1 MQNAQTE
8 QGTTTWNFDP
18 AHSQVEFVV
27 KHMMITKVRG
37 RFATVTGTLQLNEE
51 NPSGSVVEV
60 DIDAASIDTRQE
72 DRDTHLRSGEFLD
85 VENHPELSFRSKRV
99 EGLELEDGSAFQVVG
114 DLTIR
119 GTTKE
124 VTLDATYE
132 GSGVD
137 PWGGDRLAFSATTEI
152 DRRDFGLEWNQKLET
167 GGVLVG
173 HDVKIQLEVQAV
185 RGEENAA
192 D

>member
-1 MQNAQTE
+1 MQDSTTE
-8 QGTTTWNFDP
+8 QGTTTWTIDP

-37 RFATVTGTLQLNEE
+37 RFASVNGTLRLNEE
-51 NPSGSVVEV
+51 NVADSLVEV
-60 DIDAASIDTRQE
+60 EIDASSIDTRQE

-85 VENHPELSFRSKRV
+85 AENHPRLTFRSKRV
-99 EGLELEDGSAFQVVG
+99 EGARLEEGTDFRVVG

-119 GTTKE
+119 GRTKE
-124 VTLDATYE
+124 VVLDATYE

-137 PWGGDRLAFSATTEI
+137 PWGGDRVAFSASTEI
-152 DRRDFGLEWNQKLET
+152 DRREFGLEWNQTLEK

-185 RGEENAA
+185 RAEGDAA
-192 D
+192 G